1 MYPRNLM
8 ESLAPRRRRL
18 PSPHPPAILPL
29 VIAIAPAYRRI
40 LLAALLLAAL
50 LVSLTTLELLDLPAD
65 AAAGDIERVSV
76 HSIGGEADATSNDP
90 AISGDGRFVAFNS
103 KATDLVASDTN
114 GTQDIFVHDRQ
125 TGQTTRVN
133 VDSLGGEANGFS
145 ANAAISGDGRFVA
158 FYSDATNLV
167 DDDTNDSRDIFVHDR
182 QTGQTTRVSVD
193 SLGGE
198 ADGNSFG
205 PSLSDDGRFVAF
217 SSQATGLVTGD
228 TNGTS
233 DVFVHDRQT
242 GETTRVSVDSLGG
255 EADGSSSAPAI
266 TGDGR
271 FVAFDSSATNLV
283 TGDTNGVRDVFVHD
297 RQTSQTIRVSFDSF
311 GGEADDF
318 SSAPAITGDGRFV
331 AFESNATNLVAG
343 DTNGV
348 LDIFVHDRQTEE
360 TTRVSADSV
369 GGETDEDGSIGP
381 AISGDGR
388 FVFFYSSSTGLVA
401 GDTNATSDVFVH
413 DRQTAQTTR
422 VSLDS
427 LGGEANGGSSS
438 PAISSDGRFVAFDSV
453 ATNLVPGDNNGVRDI
468 FVHDR
473 GIEPT
478 PTPSP
483 TATPAPANA
492 LWGDDDCNGA
502 VAAVDALKNL
512 QHVADI
518 EFTQNDPC
526 FPLGETVGVSPA
538 GVTDYLWGDVDCDQD
553 VDAVDALAI
562 LRSIAAFPPLET
574 GPDCPDIGAP
584 VIVG

>member
-1 MYPRNLM
+1 M
-8 ESLAPRRRRL
+8 

-360 TTRVSADSV
+360 TTRVSV
-369 GGETDEDGSIGP
+369 
-381 AISGDGR
+381 
-388 FVFFYSSSTGLVA
+388 
-401 GDTNATSDVFVH
+401 
-413 DRQTAQTTR
+413 
-422 VSLDS
+422 DS